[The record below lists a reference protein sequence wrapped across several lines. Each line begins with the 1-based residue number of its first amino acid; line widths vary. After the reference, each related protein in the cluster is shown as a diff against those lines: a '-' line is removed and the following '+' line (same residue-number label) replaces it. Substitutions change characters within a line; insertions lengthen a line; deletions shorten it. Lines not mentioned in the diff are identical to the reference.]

1 MDESERLKSAKL
13 DGGDNPKGKQVT
25 VKTPK
30 VATRALWIM
39 GISIIVVLYVHTSL
53 APALVQM
60 AEDFDLSLIH
70 I

>member
-1 MDESERLKSAKL
+1 LDESEHLKSANL

-39 GISIIVVLYVHTSL
+39 GISI
-53 APALVQM
+53 
-60 AEDFDLSLIH
+60 
-70 I
+70 